1 MMENNNEEEKVKYK
15 EEPQN
20 KSTRQG
26 ITNSF
31 RVAISGII
39 EVVKEER
46 NIKIHILATVLAIIL
61 GIVLKISTGEWC
73 KITIV
78 IGMVIAGELMNSA
91 IETLVDVVMPNYD
104 IRAKRIKDVSAGAVL
119 VLAISALVVGVIIF
133 IPKLYQLFRIIQT
146 L

>member
-20 KSTRQG
+20 KSRRQG